1 MAIPPILCYV
11 MCTSYVHMHE
21 RVRTCSWISV
31 EACRQCCLCSL
42 HACFPLLIC
51 QKSSGLIVKSIW
63 LVLGLNPSWLL
74 NFFFVD
80 WFLTLSAKTFTST
93 SVSNNISLWI
103 PTSGSMRILL
113 TQYKSEGFCN
123 SHNKS
128 RCVHV
133 SAAVFFFFQK
143 VVPKY
148 NIHTNNNY

>member
-31 EACRQCCLCSL
+31 EACRQCSLCSL

-74 NFFFVD
+74 NFFFSWIGFSLSQQKHSQALPLVITSASGYQHQVQWGYYWHSTNQRDSVIVTIKVD
-80 WFLTLSAKTFTST
+80 VFMFQQLS
-93 SVSNNISLWI
+93 
-103 PTSGSMRILL
+103 
-113 TQYKSEGFCN
+113 
-123 SHNKS
+123 
-128 RCVHV
+128 
-133 SAAVFFFFQK
+133 FFFQK

-148 NIHTNNNY
+148 NIRTNNNY